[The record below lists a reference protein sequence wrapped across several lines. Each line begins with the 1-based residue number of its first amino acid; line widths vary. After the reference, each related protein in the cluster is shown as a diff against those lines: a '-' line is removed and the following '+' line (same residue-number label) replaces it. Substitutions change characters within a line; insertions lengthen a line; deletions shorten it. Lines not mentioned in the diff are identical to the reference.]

1 MQSTTS
7 PTPIEEFWWPHPNAL
22 NDMNVDWGE
31 GTDSLTLEA
40 PDDTQCGEW
49 LDYWSATEKRKDVF
63 ESAFLTALLNYI
75 KEKENGESTLT
86 DGQQTDQVDTEENIA
101 GAE

>member
-7 PTPIEEFWWPHPNAL
+7 PTPIEEFWWPHPDAL
-22 NDMNVDWGE
+22 NDMTVDWGE
-31 GTDSLTLEA
+31 GTDFLTLGA

-49 LDYWSATEKRKDVF
+49 LDYWSATEERKNVF
-63 ESAFLTALLNYI
+63 ESVFLTALLNYI
-75 KEKENGESTLT
+75 KEKENGESILT
-86 DGQQTDQVDTEENIA
+86 DWQQTDQVDTEENIA

>member
-7 PTPIEEFWWPHPNAL
+7 PIPTEEFWWPHPDAL
-22 NDMNVDWGE
+22 NDLSVDWGE
-31 GTDSLTLEA
+31 GTDSLSLEA

-49 LDYWSATEKRKDVF
+49 LDYWSATEERKDVF

-86 DGQQTDQVDTEENIA
+86 DGQQTDQVDTEENLA
-101 GAE
+101 GS